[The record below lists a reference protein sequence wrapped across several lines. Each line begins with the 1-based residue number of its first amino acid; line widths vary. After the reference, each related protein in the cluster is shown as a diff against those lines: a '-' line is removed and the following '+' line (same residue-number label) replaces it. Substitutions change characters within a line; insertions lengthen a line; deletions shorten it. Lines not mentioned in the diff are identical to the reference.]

1 MGFLVNKSRAMDEG
15 GSTKSEERVSSLAS
29 QLLLLASRFSLLAS
43 RFSPLASRLLLLVSR
58 LLLLKIDRPTR
69 HPLQRANAVCETNP
83 DGITS
88 LRRAAWA

>member
-1 MGFLVNKSRAMDEG
+1 MDEG

-58 LLLLKIDRPTR
+58 LLLLASRLSLFKIDRPTR